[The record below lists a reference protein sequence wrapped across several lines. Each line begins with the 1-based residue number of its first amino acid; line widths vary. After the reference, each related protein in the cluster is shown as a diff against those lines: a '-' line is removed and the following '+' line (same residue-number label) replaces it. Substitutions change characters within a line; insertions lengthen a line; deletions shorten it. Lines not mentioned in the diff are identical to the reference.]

1 VVASRSDRHGDD
13 GDDIEEDLMTDKHEH
28 TDHTEHHG
36 RTERDGE
43 YTDTEGENVAVP
55 EPESGEYTDSDI
67 PGENTTGR

>member
-1 VVASRSDRHGDD
+1 
-13 GDDIEEDLMTDKHEH
+13 MTDKHEH